1 MGADFQIKTCID
13 VILQHEIKF
22 RLEEFTK
29 YKKIYCL
36 TSFHYDYYENTE
48 PEEKIL
54 YSNRQWNIEDKK
66 LIEDIKDSIEKNEI
80 MKYYDFNV
88 VKCIIKIKYVI

>member
-1 MGADFQIKTCID
+1 MGADFLKKTCID
-13 VILQHEIKF
+13 VILHIGVKF
-22 RLEEFTK
+22 RLEKYTK

-54 YSNRQWNIEDKK
+54 YENRQWNIEDKK
-66 LIEDIKDSIEKNEI
+66 LIEDIKESIEQNEI
-80 MKYYDFNV
+80 MKYYDFNI
-88 VKCIIKIKYVI
+88 VKCIKKIKYII